1 MHFKKYL
8 YMCIISGLTLTHV
21 VPVCADIYRYIDSKG
36 IIHFTN
42 VPTSS
47 GYNLYL
53 QQKTYK
59 KSYSTNRFDRY
70 IEKAS
75 KKYELSFYLLKAVIK
90 VESNFNP
97 NAVSRAGA
105 MGLMQIMPG
114 TMRELNISDPFNP
127 VENIMG
133 GARFLKKQIDRFDGK
148 LPLALAAYNAGP
160 SAVERYN
167 GIPPFRE
174 TKSYVN
180 KVIDNFYAYKS
191 NMH

>member
-1 MHFKKYL
+1 MSAL
-8 YMCIISGLTLTHV
+8 ALTHV

-47 GYNLYL
+47 GYNLYF
-53 QQKTYK
+53 QQKAYKSK
-59 KSYSTNRFDRY
+59 KSYSTNRFDRH

-75 KKYELSFYLLKAVIK
+75 KKYGLSFYLLKAVIK
-90 VESNFNP
+90 VESDFNP
-97 NAVSRAGA
+97 NAVSKAGA

-114 TMRELNISDPFNP
+114 TMRELDISDPFNP

-133 GARFLKKQIDRFDGK
+133 GARFLKKQIDRFDGR
-148 LPLALAAYNAGP
+148 LPMALAAYNAGP

-167 GIPPFRE
+167 GIPPFME
-174 TKSYVN
+174 TERYVN
-180 KVIDNFYAYKS
+180 KVIDNFYAYKK
-191 NMH
+191 NMR